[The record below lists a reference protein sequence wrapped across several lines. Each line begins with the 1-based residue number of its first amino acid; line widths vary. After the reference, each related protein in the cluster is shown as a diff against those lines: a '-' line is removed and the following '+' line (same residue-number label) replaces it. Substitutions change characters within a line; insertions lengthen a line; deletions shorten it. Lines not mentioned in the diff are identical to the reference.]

1 MKLLSL
7 LQKTSGTSFIGAVF
21 TGLISGISS
30 TGLIGLVN
38 YAIAE
43 KVNINTL
50 TVISYIG
57 MCILMLVSIALS
69 QLLLARLVQSYT
81 ILNNRWYLHKE

>member
-21 TGLISGISS
+21 AGLVSGVSS

-43 KVNINTL
+43 KVNIDTL
-50 TVISYIG
+50 TVISYISL
-57 MCILMLVSIALS
+57 CVLMLVSIALS
-69 QLLLARLVQSYT
+69 R
-81 ILNNRWYLHKE
+81 IIRWRFFGVIRGQ